1 MREVGFR
8 LRQNKLAL
16 AGLGLNLL
24 FLSMAVF
31 APLIAPY
38 DPYRI
43 DENAVLSPPSAEH
56 PLGTDSFGRDVL
68 SRMVYGAQISF
79 KVGLISVGIA
89 LTAGVLI
96 GAAAGYY
103 GRWVD
108 AALSRVIDVLFSFP
122 VLLLAL
128 VIMAVLGASLTNV
141 MIAIGIV
148 YTPIFA
154 RITRGAVLE
163 IKESLF
169 IDAARVLGAGR
180 LTILRRHILP
190 NVMAPL
196 IVQTTLSLAFA
207 ILAEAALSF
216 IGLGVEPDTPSW
228 GIMLNE
234 GKDWMEAAWW
244 IAVFPGLA
252 ITSAVLGFNVLGDGL
267 RDALDP
273 RLRGERL

>member
-1 MREVGFR
+1 MREIGLH
-8 LRQNKLAL
+8 LRQNRLAL
-16 AGLGLNLL
+16 AGLVLILIFLL
-24 FLSMAVF
+24 MAVF

-68 SRMVYGAQISF
+68 SRMVYGARISF

-89 LTAGVLI
+89 LAAGVLI

-122 VLLLAL
+122 DILLAL

-163 IKESLF
+163 IKGSLF

-190 NVMAPL
+190 NVMAPI

-234 GKDWMEAAWW
+234 GKNWMEAAWW
-244 IAVFPGLA
+244 IAVFPGAA
-252 ITSAVLGFNVLGDGL
+252 ITLAVLGFNVLGDGL

>member
-1 MREVGFR
+1 MREIGLR
-8 LRQNKLAL
+8 LRQNRLAL
-16 AGLGLNLL
+16 AGLVLILIFML
-24 FLSMAVF
+24 MAVF

-122 VLLLAL
+122 DILLAL

>member
-1 MREVGFR
+1 MREIGLR
-8 LRQNKLAL
+8 LRQNRLAL
-16 AGLGLNLL
+16 AGLVLILIFLL
-24 FLSMAVF
+24 MAVF

-68 SRMVYGAQISF
+68 SRMVYGARISF
-79 KVGLISVGIA
+79 KVELISVGIA
-89 LTAGVLI
+89 LAAGVLI

-103 GRWVD
+103 GRWVN

-122 VLLLAL
+122 DILLAL

-148 YTPIFA
+148 YTPMFA

-163 IKESLF
+163 IKGSLF

-190 NVMAPL
+190 NVMAPI

-234 GKDWMEAAWW
+234 GKNWMEAAWW
-244 IAVFPGLA
+244 IAVFPGAA
-252 ITSAVLGFNVLGDGL
+252 ITLAVLGFNVLGDGL

>member
-1 MREVGFR
+1 MREIGLH
-8 LRQNKLAL
+8 LRQNRLAL
-16 AGLGLNLL
+16 AGLVLILIFLL
-24 FLSMAVF
+24 MAVF

-68 SRMVYGAQISF
+68 SRMVYGARISF

-89 LTAGVLI
+89 LAAGVLI

-122 VLLLAL
+122 DILLAL

-163 IKESLF
+163 IKGSLF

-190 NVMAPL
+190 NVMAPI

-244 IAVFPGLA
+244 IAVFPGAA
-252 ITSAVLGFNVLGDGL
+252 ITLAVLGFNVLGDGL

>member
-1 MREVGFR
+1 VREIGLR
-8 LRQNKLAL
+8 LRQNRLAL
-16 AGLGLNLL
+16 AGLVLILIFLL
-24 FLSMAVF
+24 MAVF

-122 VLLLAL
+122 DILLAL

>member
-1 MREVGFR
+1 M
-8 LRQNKLAL
+8 
-16 AGLGLNLL
+16 
-24 FLSMAVF
+24 
-31 APLIAPY
+31 
-38 DPYRI
+38 
-43 DENAVLSPPSAEH
+43 
-56 PLGTDSFGRDVL
+56 
-68 SRMVYGAQISF
+68 
-79 KVGLISVGIA
+79 
-89 LTAGVLI
+89 I

-122 VLLLAL
+122 DILLAL

-163 IKESLF
+163 IKASLF

-190 NVMAPL
+190 NVMAPI

-244 IAVFPGLA
+244 IAVFPGAA
-252 ITSAVLGFNVLGDGL
+252 ITLAVLGFNVLGDGL
-267 RDALDP
+267 RDALDS

>member
-1 MREVGFR
+1 MREIGLR
-8 LRQNKLAL
+8 LRQNRLAL
-16 AGLGLNLL
+16 AGLVLILIFLL
-24 FLSMAVF
+24 MAVF

-68 SRMVYGAQISF
+68 SRMVYGARISF

-89 LTAGVLI
+89 LAAGVLI

-108 AALSRVIDVLFSFP
+108 TALSRVIDVLFSFP
-122 VLLLAL
+122 DILLAL

-163 IKESLF
+163 IKGSLF

-190 NVMAPL
+190 NVMAPI

-234 GKDWMEAAWW
+234 GKNWMEAAWW
-244 IAVFPGLA
+244 IAVFPGAA
-252 ITSAVLGFNVLGDGL
+252 ITLAVLGFNVLGDGL

>member
-1 MREVGFR
+1 MREIGWR
-8 LRQNKLAL
+8 LRQNRLAL
-16 AGLGLNLL
+16 AGLVLILIFML
-24 FLSMAVF
+24 MAVC

-43 DENAVLSPPSAEH
+43 DENAVLSPPSVEH

-68 SRMVYGAQISF
+68 SRMVYGARISF

-89 LTAGVLI
+89 LTAGVVI
-96 GAAAGYY
+96 GAVAGYY

-108 AALSRVIDVLFSFP
+108 TALSRVIDILFSFP
-122 VLLLAL
+122 DILLAL

-154 RITRGAVLE
+154 RITRGTVLE

-190 NVMAPL
+190 NAMAPI

-252 ITSAVLGFNVLGDGL
+252 ITLAVLGFNVLGDGL

-273 RLRGERL
+273 RLKGERL

>member
-1 MREVGFR
+1 MREIGLR
-8 LRQNKLAL
+8 LRQNRLAL
-16 AGLGLNLL
+16 AGLVLILIFLL
-24 FLSMAVF
+24 MAVF

-68 SRMVYGAQISF
+68 SRMVYGARISF

-89 LTAGVLI
+89 LAAGVLI

-122 VLLLAL
+122 DILLAL

-163 IKESLF
+163 IKGSLF

-190 NVMAPL
+190 NVMAPI

-234 GKDWMEAAWW
+234 GKNWMEAAWW
-244 IAVFPGLA
+244 IAVFPGAA
-252 ITSAVLGFNVLGDGL
+252 ITLAVLGFNVLGDGL

>member
-1 MREVGFR
+1 MREIGLR
-8 LRQNKLAL
+8 LRQNRLAL
-16 AGLGLNLL
+16 AGLVLILIFLL
-24 FLSMAVF
+24 MAVF

-68 SRMVYGAQISF
+68 SRMVYGARISF

-89 LTAGVLI
+89 LAAGVLI

-122 VLLLAL
+122 DILLAL

-163 IKESLF
+163 IKGSLF

-190 NVMAPL
+190 NVMAPI

-207 ILAEAALSF
+207 ILAEVQKAMDARRL
-216 IGLGVEPDTPSW
+216 
-228 GIMLNE
+228 
-234 GKDWMEAAWW
+234 
-244 IAVFPGLA
+244 
-252 ITSAVLGFNVLGDGL
+252 DGM
-267 RDALDP
+267 AC
-273 RLRGERL
+273 

>member
-1 MREVGFR
+1 MREIGLR
-8 LRQNKLAL
+8 LRQNRLAL
-16 AGLGLNLL
+16 AGLVLILIFML
-24 FLSMAVF
+24 MAVF

-68 SRMVYGAQISF
+68 SRMVYGARISF
-79 KVGLISVGIA
+79 KVGLVSVGIA
-89 LTAGVLI
+89 LAAGVLI

-122 VLLLAL
+122 DILLAL

-163 IKESLF
+163 IKGSLF

-190 NVMAPL
+190 NVMAPI

-244 IAVFPGLA
+244 IAVFPGAA
-252 ITSAVLGFNVLGDGL
+252 ITLAVLGFNVLGDGL

>member
-1 MREVGFR
+1 MREIGLR
-8 LRQNKLAL
+8 LRQNRLAL
-16 AGLGLNLL
+16 AGLVLILIFLL
-24 FLSMAVF
+24 MAVF

-56 PLGTDSFGRDVL
+56 PLGTDCFGRDVL
-68 SRMVYGAQISF
+68 SRMLYGARISF

-89 LTAGVLI
+89 LAAGVLI

-122 VLLLAL
+122 DILLAL

-163 IKESLF
+163 IKASLF

-190 NVMAPL
+190 NVMAPI

-234 GKDWMEAAWW
+234 GKNWMEAAWW
-244 IAVFPGLA
+244 IAVFPGAA
-252 ITSAVLGFNVLGDGL
+252 ITLAVLGFNVLGDGL

>member
-1 MREVGFR
+1 MREIGLR
-8 LRQNKLAL
+8 LRQNRLAL
-16 AGLGLNLL
+16 AGLVLILIFML
-24 FLSMAVF
+24 MAVF

-68 SRMVYGAQISF
+68 SRMVYGARISF

-89 LTAGVLI
+89 LAAGVLI

-122 VLLLAL
+122 DILLAL

-163 IKESLF
+163 IKGSLF

-190 NVMAPL
+190 NVMAPI

-244 IAVFPGLA
+244 IAVFPGAA
-252 ITSAVLGFNVLGDGL
+252 ITLAVLGFNVLGDGL

>member
-1 MREVGFR
+1 
-8 LRQNKLAL
+8 
-16 AGLGLNLL
+16 
-24 FLSMAVF
+24 
-31 APLIAPY
+31 
-38 DPYRI
+38 
-43 DENAVLSPPSAEH
+43 
-56 PLGTDSFGRDVL
+56 
-68 SRMVYGAQISF
+68 MVYGARISF

-89 LTAGVLI
+89 LTAGVVI
-96 GAAAGYY
+96 GAVAGYY

-108 AALSRVIDVLFSFP
+108 TALSRVIDILFSFP
-122 VLLLAL
+122 DILLAL

-154 RITRGAVLE
+154 RITRGTVLE

-190 NVMAPL
+190 NAMAPI

-252 ITSAVLGFNVLGDGL
+252 ITLAVLGFNVLGDGL

-273 RLRGERL
+273 RLKGERL

>member
-1 MREVGFR
+1 
-8 LRQNKLAL
+8 
-16 AGLGLNLL
+16 
-24 FLSMAVF
+24 
-31 APLIAPY
+31 
-38 DPYRI
+38 
-43 DENAVLSPPSAEH
+43 
-56 PLGTDSFGRDVL
+56 
-68 SRMVYGAQISF
+68 MVYGAQISF

-122 VLLLAL
+122 DILLAL

>member
-1 MREVGFR
+1 

-16 AGLGLNLL
+16 AGLVLILIFLL
-24 FLSMAVF
+24 MAVF

-122 VLLLAL
+122 DILLAL

>member
-16 AGLGLNLL
+16 AGLGLILL
-24 FLSMAVF
+24 FLLMAVF

-122 VLLLAL
+122 DILLAL

>member
-1 MREVGFR
+1 MREIGFR
-8 LRQNKLAL
+8 LRQNRLAL
-16 AGLGLNLL
+16 AGLVLILIFLL
-24 FLSMAVF
+24 MAVF

-122 VLLLAL
+122 DILLAL

>member
-1 MREVGFR
+1 VREIGLR
-8 LRQNKLAL
+8 LRQNRLAL
-16 AGLGLNLL
+16 AGLVLILIFML
-24 FLSMAVF
+24 MAVF

-68 SRMVYGAQISF
+68 SRMVYGARISF

-89 LTAGVLI
+89 LAAGVLI

-122 VLLLAL
+122 DILLAL

-163 IKESLF
+163 IKGSLF

-190 NVMAPL
+190 NVMAPI

-234 GKDWMEAAWW
+234 GKNWMEAAWW
-244 IAVFPGLA
+244 IAVFPGAA
-252 ITSAVLGFNVLGDGL
+252 ITLAVLGFNVLGDGL

>member
-1 MREVGFR
+1 MREIGLR
-8 LRQNKLAL
+8 LRQNRLAL
-16 AGLGLNLL
+16 AGLVLILIFLL
-24 FLSMAVF
+24 MAVF

-68 SRMVYGAQISF
+68 SRMVYGARISF

-89 LTAGVLI
+89 LAAGVLI

-122 VLLLAL
+122 DILLAL

-163 IKESLF
+163 IKGSLF

-190 NVMAPL
+190 NVMAPI

-244 IAVFPGLA
+244 IAVFPGAA
-252 ITSAVLGFNVLGDGL
+252 ITLAVLGFNVLGDGL

>member
-1 MREVGFR
+1 MREIGLH
-8 LRQNKLAL
+8 LRQNRLAL
-16 AGLGLNLL
+16 AGLVLILIFML
-24 FLSMAVF
+24 MAVF

-68 SRMVYGAQISF
+68 SRMVYGARISF

-89 LTAGVLI
+89 LAAGVLI

-122 VLLLAL
+122 DILLAL

-163 IKESLF
+163 IKGSLF

-190 NVMAPL
+190 NVMAPI

-234 GKDWMEAAWW
+234 GKNWMEAAWW
-244 IAVFPGLA
+244 IAVFPGAA
-252 ITSAVLGFNVLGDGL
+252 ITLAVLGFNVLGDGL

>member
-1 MREVGFR
+1 VREIGLR
-8 LRQNKLAL
+8 LRQNRLAL
-16 AGLGLNLL
+16 AGLVLILIFLL
-24 FLSMAVF
+24 MAVF

-68 SRMVYGAQISF
+68 SRMVYGARISF

-89 LTAGVLI
+89 LAAGVLI

-122 VLLLAL
+122 DILLAL

-163 IKESLF
+163 IKGSLF

-190 NVMAPL
+190 NVMAPI

-234 GKDWMEAAWW
+234 GKNWMEAAWW
-244 IAVFPGLA
+244 IAVFPGAA
-252 ITSAVLGFNVLGDGL
+252 ITLAVLGFNVLGDGL

>member
-16 AGLGLNLL
+16 AGLGLILL

-122 VLLLAL
+122 DILLAL
-128 VIMAVLGASLTNV
+128 VVMAVLGASLTNV

>member
-16 AGLGLNLL
+16 AGLGLILL

-122 VLLLAL
+122 DILLAL

>member
-1 MREVGFR
+1 MREIGLR
-8 LRQNKLAL
+8 LRQNRLAL
-16 AGLGLNLL
+16 AGLVLILIFLL
-24 FLSMAVF
+24 MAVF

-68 SRMVYGAQISF
+68 SRMVYGARISF

-89 LTAGVLI
+89 LAAGVLI

-122 VLLLAL
+122 DILLAL

-163 IKESLF
+163 IKGSLF

-190 NVMAPL
+190 NVMAPI
-196 IVQTTLSLAFA
+196 IVQTTISLAFA

-234 GKDWMEAAWW
+234 GKNWMEAAWW
-244 IAVFPGLA
+244 IAVFPGAA
-252 ITSAVLGFNVLGDGL
+252 ITLAVLGFNVLGDGL

>member
-1 MREVGFR
+1 VREIGLR
-8 LRQNKLAL
+8 LRQNRLAL
-16 AGLGLNLL
+16 AGLVLILIFLL
-24 FLSMAVF
+24 MAVF

-68 SRMVYGAQISF
+68 SRMVYGARISF

-89 LTAGVLI
+89 LAAGVLI

-122 VLLLAL
+122 DILLAL

>member
-1 MREVGFR
+1 MREIGLR
-8 LRQNKLAL
+8 LRQNRLAL
-16 AGLGLNLL
+16 AGLVLILIFLL
-24 FLSMAVF
+24 MAVF

-122 VLLLAL
+122 DILLAL